1 MAPKKRQKALFVY
14 VRIFFGVAT
23 GLANGTGENALPNEE
38 AEEMRGLRADVA
50 RNEFL
55 IALNCRRAAR
65 RFSWLSSL
73 KARSCVRGR

>member
-1 MAPKKRQKALFVY
+1 MVTQE
-14 VRIFFGVAT
+14 IF
-23 GLANGTGENALPNEE
+23 TGENALPNEE
-38 AEEMRGLRADVA
+38 AEEMRGLRTDVA

-73 KARSCVRGR
+73 KARGCVRGLGGAGTAILWKLNYFPPLRV